1 MSMKIPFVTFQ
12 PLERELDKELRDAF
26 ERVLSRSWYIEGA
39 EDKEFERAFAEY
51 IGTEYC
57 IGCGNGLDAL
67 MLSLKA
73 LEIGEG
79 DEVIVPSNTY
89 IATALAVTY
98 VGAKPVFVEPDI
110 RTFNINPDLIEE
122 EPDLK
127 KLPKLGVIAKIN
139 NRMDLPNGKT
149 RVVISGI
156 RRARV
161 HELLNTNK
169 QFDIMESIVS
179 NIENIKIDPNEE
191 NILVKKL
198 CRELEKFVKVVPT
211 MSNSLLA
218 TISTIN
224 NLSKLTDI
232 VAPFLPLS
240 LNRLNEYLLENDS
253 KKRCEYL
260 LSDIYRETQMYE
272 IEKEID
278 LKVKQGIDESQ
289 KEFILR
295 EKIKTIKE
303 ELGDTNSKDIEIDII
318 REKISNLNIPQKVEE
333 RIENELKKYELLSSL
348 SPETSVVKNYIDW
361 LVSLPWNTYTED
373 NKNLKEVKE
382 KLDKT
387 HYGLEKIKK
396 RIIEHLAVKQM
407 SSDIK
412 SPIICLVGP
421 PGVGKTSLANSI
433 AKAINRNF
441 VKISVGGINDEAEII
456 GHRKTYLGS
465 SPGRIIQMM
474 KKAKSSNPVFLIDEV
489 DKMTKDIKGDPASA
503 LLEVLDPEQNKTFS
517 DNYIEEE
524 FDLSKVMFILTAN
537 YLENIPEELRDRL
550 EIININGYTEYEK
563 LDICKKHII
572 KKSLKEHGLTKELIN
587 FSDEVI
593 LKIIRNYT
601 KEAGVRELTR
611 QIDTVIRKIVTS
623 IVVNNMKVN
632 ELNITL
638 DNLEQYLGKE
648 KYHVSNINNDS
659 KVGVVNGLAYTNYG
673 GDVLPI
679 EVTYFKGNGEL
690 KLTGSLGNVMKES
703 ALIALD
709 YIKSN
714 AKKFDINYDKLAQND
729 IHIHVPEGAIP
740 KDGPS
745 AGIALTTALIS
756 AFTDK
761 LVSSKLA
768 FTGEITLRGEVLK
781 IGGLKEKCIGAYRNN
796 IEKIIIPYDN
806 ESDLD
811 EIPKEIKEKIK
822 FVTVKNYEEVS
833 KEVWK

>member
-1 MSMKIPFVTFQ
+1 MKINLPV
-12 PLERELDKELRDAF
+12 LILRGI
-26 ERVLSRSWYIEGA
+26 VLLP
-39 EDKEFERAFAEY
+39 
-51 IGTEYC
+51 
-57 IGCGNGLDAL
+57 N
-67 MLSLKA
+67 
-73 LEIGEG
+73 
-79 DEVIVPSNTY
+79 N
-89 IATALAVTY
+89 
-98 VGAKPVFVEPDI
+98 DI
-110 RTFNINPDLIEE
+110 RLEFDNSTSKNIIDVSEMFHDSNILVISNPDLIEE

-127 KLPKLGVIAKIN
+127 KLPKLGVMAKIN

-318 REKISNLNIPQKVEE
+318 KEKISNLNIPQKVEE

-623 IVVNNMKVN
+623 IVVNNIKVN

-745 AGIALTTALIS
+745 AGIALTTSLIS

-761 LVSSKLA
+761 LVSSKFA

>member
-1 MSMKIPFVTFQ
+1 MKINLPV
-12 PLERELDKELRDAF
+12 LILRGI
-26 ERVLSRSWYIEGA
+26 VLLP
-39 EDKEFERAFAEY
+39 
-51 IGTEYC
+51 
-57 IGCGNGLDAL
+57 N
-67 MLSLKA
+67 
-73 LEIGEG
+73 
-79 DEVIVPSNTY
+79 N
-89 IATALAVTY
+89 
-98 VGAKPVFVEPDI
+98 DI
-110 RTFNINPDLIEE
+110 RLEFDNSTSKNIIDVSEMFHDSNILVISNPDLIEE

-318 REKISNLNIPQKVEE
+318 REKINNLNIPQKVEE

-623 IVVNNMKVN
+623 IVVNNIKVN

-659 KVGVVNGLAYTNYG
+659 KVGVVNGLAYTKYG

>member
-1 MSMKIPFVTFQ
+1 MKINLPV
-12 PLERELDKELRDAF
+12 LILRGI
-26 ERVLSRSWYIEGA
+26 VLLP
-39 EDKEFERAFAEY
+39 
-51 IGTEYC
+51 
-57 IGCGNGLDAL
+57 N
-67 MLSLKA
+67 
-73 LEIGEG
+73 
-79 DEVIVPSNTY
+79 N
-89 IATALAVTY
+89 
-98 VGAKPVFVEPDI
+98 DI
-110 RTFNINPDLIEE
+110 RLEFDNSTSKNIIDVSEMFHDSNILVISNPDLIEE

-318 REKISNLNIPQKVEE
+318 KEKISNLNIPQKVEE

-537 YLENIPEELRDRL
+537 YLENIPEELHDRL

-623 IVVNNMKVN
+623 IVVNNIKVN

>member
-1 MSMKIPFVTFQ
+1 MKINLPV
-12 PLERELDKELRDAF
+12 LILRGI
-26 ERVLSRSWYIEGA
+26 VLLP
-39 EDKEFERAFAEY
+39 
-51 IGTEYC
+51 
-57 IGCGNGLDAL
+57 N
-67 MLSLKA
+67 
-73 LEIGEG
+73 
-79 DEVIVPSNTY
+79 N
-89 IATALAVTY
+89 
-98 VGAKPVFVEPDI
+98 DI
-110 RTFNINPDLIEE
+110 RLEFDNSTSKNIIDVSEMFHDSNILVISNPDLIEE

-623 IVVNNMKVN
+623 IVVNNIKVN

-714 AKKFDINYDKLAQND
+714 AKKFDINYDKLVQND

-740 KDGPS
+740 KDGSS

>member
-1 MSMKIPFVTFQ
+1 MKINLPV
-12 PLERELDKELRDAF
+12 LILRGI
-26 ERVLSRSWYIEGA
+26 VLLP
-39 EDKEFERAFAEY
+39 
-51 IGTEYC
+51 
-57 IGCGNGLDAL
+57 N
-67 MLSLKA
+67 
-73 LEIGEG
+73 
-79 DEVIVPSNTY
+79 N
-89 IATALAVTY
+89 
-98 VGAKPVFVEPDI
+98 DI
-110 RTFNINPDLIEE
+110 RLEFDNSTSKNIIDVSEMFHDSNILVISNPDLIEE

-318 REKISNLNIPQKVEE
+318 KEKISNLNIPQKVEE

-623 IVVNNMKVN
+623 IVVNNIKVN

-714 AKKFDINYDKLAQND
+714 AKKFDINYDKLVQND

-781 IGGLKEKCIGAYRNN
+781 IGGLKEKCVGAYRNN
-796 IEKIIIPYDN
+796 IEKIIIPYGN

>member
-1 MSMKIPFVTFQ
+1 MKINLPV
-12 PLERELDKELRDAF
+12 LILRGI
-26 ERVLSRSWYIEGA
+26 VLLP
-39 EDKEFERAFAEY
+39 
-51 IGTEYC
+51 
-57 IGCGNGLDAL
+57 N
-67 MLSLKA
+67 
-73 LEIGEG
+73 
-79 DEVIVPSNTY
+79 N
-89 IATALAVTY
+89 
-98 VGAKPVFVEPDI
+98 DI
-110 RTFNINPDLIEE
+110 RLEFDNSTSKNIIDVSEMFHDSNILVISNPDLIEE

-623 IVVNNMKVN
+623 IVVNNIKVN

-714 AKKFDINYDKLAQND
+714 AKKFDINYDKLVQND

-833 KEVWK
+833 KEVCK

>member
-1 MSMKIPFVTFQ
+1 MKINLPV
-12 PLERELDKELRDAF
+12 LILRGI
-26 ERVLSRSWYIEGA
+26 VLLP
-39 EDKEFERAFAEY
+39 
-51 IGTEYC
+51 
-57 IGCGNGLDAL
+57 N
-67 MLSLKA
+67 
-73 LEIGEG
+73 
-79 DEVIVPSNTY
+79 N
-89 IATALAVTY
+89 
-98 VGAKPVFVEPDI
+98 DI
-110 RTFNINPDLIEE
+110 RLEFDNSTSKNIIDVSEMFHDSNILVISNPDLIEE

-278 LKVKQGIDESQ
+278 LKVKHGIDESQ

-623 IVVNNMKVN
+623 IVVNNIKVN

-714 AKKFDINYDKLAQND
+714 AKKFDINYDKLVQND

>member
-1 MSMKIPFVTFQ
+1 MKINLPV
-12 PLERELDKELRDAF
+12 LILRGI
-26 ERVLSRSWYIEGA
+26 VLLP
-39 EDKEFERAFAEY
+39 
-51 IGTEYC
+51 
-57 IGCGNGLDAL
+57 N
-67 MLSLKA
+67 
-73 LEIGEG
+73 
-79 DEVIVPSNTY
+79 N
-89 IATALAVTY
+89 
-98 VGAKPVFVEPDI
+98 DI
-110 RTFNINPDLIEE
+110 RLEFDNSTSKNIIDVSEMFHDSNILVISNPDLIEE

-465 SPGRIIQMM
+465 SPGRINQI
-474 KKAKSSNPVFLIDEV
+474 
-489 DKMTKDIKGDPASA
+489 
-503 LLEVLDPEQNKTFS
+503 LLLYS
-517 DNYIEEE
+517 
-524 FDLSKVMFILTAN
+524 
-537 YLENIPEELRDRL
+537 
-550 EIININGYTEYEK
+550 
-563 LDICKKHII
+563 
-572 KKSLKEHGLTKELIN
+572 
-587 FSDEVI
+587 
-593 LKIIRNYT
+593 
-601 KEAGVRELTR
+601 
-611 QIDTVIRKIVTS
+611 
-623 IVVNNMKVN
+623 
-632 ELNITL
+632 
-638 DNLEQYLGKE
+638 
-648 KYHVSNINNDS
+648 YH
-659 KVGVVNGLAYTNYG
+659 
-673 GDVLPI
+673 
-679 EVTYFKGNGEL
+679 
-690 KLTGSLGNVMKES
+690 
-703 ALIALD
+703 
-709 YIKSN
+709 
-714 AKKFDINYDKLAQND
+714 
-729 IHIHVPEGAIP
+729 
-740 KDGPS
+740 
-745 AGIALTTALIS
+745 
-756 AFTDK
+756 
-761 LVSSKLA
+761 
-768 FTGEITLRGEVLK
+768 
-781 IGGLKEKCIGAYRNN
+781 
-796 IEKIIIPYDN
+796 
-806 ESDLD
+806 
-811 EIPKEIKEKIK
+811 
-822 FVTVKNYEEVS
+822 
-833 KEVWK
+833 

>member
-1 MSMKIPFVTFQ
+1 MKINLPV
-12 PLERELDKELRDAF
+12 LILRGI
-26 ERVLSRSWYIEGA
+26 VLLP
-39 EDKEFERAFAEY
+39 
-51 IGTEYC
+51 
-57 IGCGNGLDAL
+57 N
-67 MLSLKA
+67 
-73 LEIGEG
+73 
-79 DEVIVPSNTY
+79 N
-89 IATALAVTY
+89 
-98 VGAKPVFVEPDI
+98 DI
-110 RTFNINPDLIEE
+110 RLEFDNSTSKNIIDVSEMFHDSNILVISNPDLIEE

-127 KLPKLGVIAKIN
+127 KLPKLGVMAKIN

-465 SPGRIIQMM
+465 SPGRIIQIM

-623 IVVNNMKVN
+623 IVVNNIKVN

-714 AKKFDINYDKLAQND
+714 AKKFDINYDKLVQND